1 MLDEVGESIVKDIA
15 IDLGIPED
23 KVRNNVLMYFEE
35 ISDIIED
42 DNNEDVIKMNYLGKF
57 VFNTRRKNKEE

>member
-15 IDLGIPED
+15 NDLGISED
-23 KVRNNVLMYFEE
+23 KVKNNVLMYFEE

-57 VFNTRRKNKEE
+57 VFNARRKNKEE